1 MTKLEREIARL
12 NGELRELIEGLEGS
26 LVKLCRE
33 VGKIEE
39 EVGDKR
45 YRLALGFVGEDDLM
59 LVASVEE
66 VEGKAPLDQPVSR

>member
-33 VGKIEE
+33 VGKI